1 MGRISNYREDPGTK
15 LDIMEI
21 HAFAMETLLREGL
34 GEALSRLQFL
44 KDQLRD
50 RLQAFV
56 KVLQTGD
63 LMPADIALGLE
74 QRFEA
79 ALGIMEEDKA
89 PDPSTLK
96 DLGRRI
102 TKALRAIG
110 TYYDGNVESSVQG
123 LDEAESEVFKVA
135 LAMEAEWEAL
145 EQVIDWQ
152 ETDGLERTGQD
163 REQLA
168 DRISDFRTR
177 IQLARSDTV
186 PVDNDLISGL
196 SADLAGI
203 RESFKE

>member
-63 LMPADIALGLE
+63 LLPADIALGLE

>member
-1 MGRISNYREDPGTK
+1 MGRISNYREDPRTK

-44 KDQLRD
+44 KVQLRD

-56 KVLQTGD
+56 QVLKAGD
-63 LMPADIALGLE
+63 LLPADIALGLE
-74 QRFEA
+74 HRFEA

-96 DLGRRI
+96 DQGRRI
-102 TKALRAIG
+102 IKAFRAIG

-123 LDEAESEVFKVA
+123 LDEAELEVFKVA

-145 EQVIDWQ
+145 EQVINWQ
-152 ETDGLERTGQD
+152 ETGDLERTGQD

-168 DRISDFRTR
+168 DRISDFRAR
-177 IQLARSDTV
+177 IQLARNDTV
-186 PVDNDLISGL
+186 PVDDDLISGL
-196 SADLAGI
+196 SAELAGI

>member
-56 KVLQTGD
+56 RVLQTDD
-63 LMPADIALGLE
+63 LLPEDTALGLE
-74 QRFEA
+74 QRLEA
-79 ALGIMEEDKA
+79 VLGIMEEGKT
-89 PDPSTLK
+89 PDHSALK
-96 DLGRRI
+96 DQGRRI
-102 TKALRAIG
+102 IKAMRAVG
-110 TYYDGNVESSVQG
+110 TYYDENVDSSVHG
-123 LDEAESEVFKVA
+123 LKETESEIFKVA
-135 LAMEAEWEAL
+135 LAMEAEWEAM
-145 EQVIDWQ
+145 EQVINWQ
-152 ETDGLERTGQD
+152 ETHSEKWTEQD

-177 IQLARSDTV
+177 IQIARDDPV
-186 PVDNDLISGL
+186 PVDDDLISGL
-196 SADLAGI
+196 STELAGI

>member
-44 KDQLRD
+44 KDHLRD

-63 LMPADIALGLE
+63 LLPAEIALGLE

-89 PDPSTLK
+89 PDPSILK
-96 DLGRRI
+96 DQGRRI
-102 TKALRAIG
+102 IKAFRAIG

-145 EQVIDWQ
+145 EQVISWQ
-152 ETDGLERTGQD
+152 ETGGRERTGQD
-163 REQLA
+163 REHLA
-168 DRISDFRTR
+168 DRISDFRAR
-177 IQLARSDTV
+177 IQLARNDTV
-186 PVDNDLISGL
+186 PVDDDLISGL
-196 SADLAGI
+196 SAELAEI